1 MTLTVFRESLGLTL
15 EQCAVQLGLSKSSKS
30 WISDIE
36 NNVRPAS
43 ARLALRIE
51 RWSGGVVPAASVCPD
66 LAGHVP
72 LASAAPSMAPPTS
85 AGAENSDVN
94 VSGTERRA

>member
-1 MTLTVFRESLGLTL
+1 MSLTTFRESLGLTL

-43 ARLALRIE
+43 VRLAMRIE
-51 RWSGGVVPAASVCPD
+51 RWSGGAVQAASVCPD

-72 LASAAPSMAPPTS
+72 LAAAAPSMAPTV
-85 AGAENSDVN
+85 AGGAENSDVN
-94 VSGTERRA
+94 ITRTGAQA